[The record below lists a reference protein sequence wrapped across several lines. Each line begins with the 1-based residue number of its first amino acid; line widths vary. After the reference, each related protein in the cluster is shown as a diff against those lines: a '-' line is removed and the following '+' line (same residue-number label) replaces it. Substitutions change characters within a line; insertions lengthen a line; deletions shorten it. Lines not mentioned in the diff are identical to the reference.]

1 MGFDK
6 PAWAEAVIDYDE
18 TQDHWVGV
26 CSYHGEIIRQPGT
39 PRGHDVVVWH
49 MAVHQKRRDW
59 LMDEVTIDPNM
70 LVSLSEPE
78 AMP

>member
-18 TQDHWVGV
+18 TQDHWVGI
-26 CSYHGEIIRQPGT
+26 CSEHGEVIRQPGT
-39 PRGHDVVVWH
+39 PRGHDVVVYR
-49 MAVHQKRRDW
+49 MAAHQETTDW
-59 LMDEVTIDPNM
+59 IMDDVVITTNM
-70 LVSLSEPE
+70 LISLSEPE